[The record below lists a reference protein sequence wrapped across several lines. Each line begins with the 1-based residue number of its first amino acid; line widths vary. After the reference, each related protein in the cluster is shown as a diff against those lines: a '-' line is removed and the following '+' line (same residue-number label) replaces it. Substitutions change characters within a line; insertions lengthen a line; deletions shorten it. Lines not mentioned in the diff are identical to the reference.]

1 MTPFP
6 LVLVLLLFSSHYSLS
21 ASFDP
26 ATYYVEQ
33 ATLYENKD
41 DHDFIKKTMRDLG
54 DAMKNTTPPVL
65 VNVGMNKGSLMRLFF
80 QSSPLSEIH
89 GFDIQEQM
97 VQKASSMHKQ
107 HHPNS
112 FKKSHFHRLGMSNIT
127 GVMNV
132 AGFDEIAGLYS
143 QERMDAQWKK
153 TVGRQWPKTQSKPVE
168 VTTLSK
174 WTTANSVSRVE
185 YCAIDVEG
193 HEVKVI
199 LGMELEMNQQK
210 FPAFQFEIGS
220 IWDGTDAR
228 RASNE
233 WTIQQM
239 FSYLTNLGYTV
250 FIIGRGPTLQI
261 DDFSFFDRAFSMT
274 RKDRKAP
281 HNFLWSNLLAVHE
294 GTAHPAL
301 ITSIKRSMTGSGQ
314 EFSSVAKV
322 NSTLPYFIAREHGN

>member
-174 WTTANSVSRVE
+174 WRTANSVSRVE

-199 LGMELEMNQQK
+199 LGRWAPIYTCYTLIYTHIYYIRVYTYIHLYTLIYTYIYVGMELEMNQQK

-261 DDFSFFDRAFSMT
+261 DDFSFFDRVC
-274 RKDRKAP
+274 
-281 HNFLWSNLLAVHE
+281 LLTVCAWFVFV
-294 GTAHPAL
+294 A
-301 ITSIKRSMTGSGQ
+301 SG
-314 EFSSVAKV
+314 
-322 NSTLPYFIAREHGN
+322 